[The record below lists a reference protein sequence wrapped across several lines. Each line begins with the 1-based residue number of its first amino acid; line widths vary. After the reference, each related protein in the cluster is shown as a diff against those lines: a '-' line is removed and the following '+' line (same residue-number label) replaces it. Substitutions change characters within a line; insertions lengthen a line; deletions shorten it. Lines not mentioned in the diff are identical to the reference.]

1 MGLYDDIN
9 LAKYKPSNGLV
20 KTPVPISTP
29 VPVRSSSP
37 APAPQTLPVSQPTQT
52 LPSTPQKT
60 SGLQKV
66 FDTLAIPSKAY
77 GGYLQGARQDAMS
90 RIEANKSTGKK
101 SGIMDMLH
109 SMGAGFK
116 NIPAGIKNN
125 ITPSKAFSEYDRT
138 NPVGTAISKFNSNPA
153 GAFVTDMIA
162 DPLNL
167 IPFGAGGKL
176 LGKGGKVV
184 SKVLKLDKIVD
195 FAKTQPLIYKAVETV
210 NPFFR
215 LPEFKG
221 LVEAGDDASRFR
233 LTKLYDK
240 LTDLTNGLTRNDQ
253 VHIAQVLERKATP
266 INSKAAKIASE
277 VSDISKQIGQEAVDA
292 GKMTQQVFDDMTA
305 KGYMSHVILDNA
317 PKHLGTKFS
326 TFQKVVGNQFKKRT
340 GKLTENVKEF
350 APAVFKG
357 LGSEIKDLEVIK
369 VMKNVASKYGEK
381 IGRGG
386 EALPGYVR
394 ASDLGIQGNAYA
406 KAFKNLQI
414 PQVVADYLTRMR
426 PANPAGLIEKYQKF
440 VMNPWKAMK
449 TILSPGYHGRNLISN
464 QALSSMGT
472 GKNIVSTTID
482 YIKRIPEFR
491 SGKSKIYNLAKE
503 SGLIGRRSFGS
514 NLDELVDSAGLG
526 TKENLWEKITKY
538 PKKFQNW
545 SEESA
550 KFNVFKTSV
559 EKLAKESGLSFDKAL
574 KNSGLIKKAKNIAE
588 EAIFSPYKINPSE
601 RSIMSKII
609 PFYSFTRQAL
619 PFTAKTLVNN
629 PKSIAQFGKI
639 KNVIERQSEEPGV
652 ELPAYLKNQIRLPT
666 KDSKGNNKYYD
677 PTYVYPFGNFIDSKG
692 LFGLSLDPM
701 VMEVAQQRFNQ
712 DTYFQQPIAT
722 SNLKLERLKARAK
735 HAFRTVSP
743 ALVDTAINKIWPEV
757 VKTAQKDPTA
767 RLGDVLLSLLG
778 IKLSTP
784 DINNI
789 QTQNLRSK
797 KATESSI
804 QQEMDQTINGKDTL
818 GNPLTREQQE
828 SKLRSLQQLTP

>member
-37 APAPQTLPVSQPTQT
+37 APAPQTLPVSQ
-52 LPSTPQKT
+52 STPQKT

-138 NPVGTAISKFNSNPA
+138 NPVGTAISKFNTNPV
-153 GAFVTDMIA
+153 GAFATDMIA

-184 SKVLKLDKIVD
+184 SKVLKLDKIAD
-195 FAKTQPLIYKAVETV
+195 FARTEPIIYKTIETV

-215 LPEFKG
+215 LPKFNE
-221 LVEAGDDASRFR
+221 LITAGDDASRVR
-233 LTKLYDK
+233 LTGLYDK
-240 LTDLTNGLTRNDQ
+240 LVDLTKGLTRNDQ
-253 VHIAQVLERKATP
+253 VHIGQVLEKKAAP
-266 INSKAAKIASE
+266 INSKAARIATE
-277 VSDISKQIGQEAVDA
+277 VSTISQEIGQEAVKA
-292 GKMTQQVFDDMTA
+292 GKMTQEVFDNMT
-305 KGYMSHVILDNA
+305 KQGYMHWFDINKEAGSPSRV
-317 PKHLGTKFS
+317 FS
-326 TFQKVVGNQFKKRT
+326 AIQKVVGGAFKKRT
-340 GKLTENVKEF
+340 GKLLDTHVKEF

-369 VMKNVASKYGEK
+369 VMKKVAEEYGIK

-386 EALPGYVR
+386 EALPGFVR
-394 ASDLGIQGNAYA
+394 ASDVGIKGAPYA
-406 KAFKNLQI
+406 KAFKNLQV
-414 PQVVADYLTRMR
+414 PQAVADYLTRMR

-449 TILSPGYHGRNLISN
+449 TILSPGYHGRNLVSN

-514 NLDELVDSAGLG
+514 NLDELVDAAGLG